1 MSTDEPLPSGN
12 PAAGYV
18 YLSASRTMPGFVQ
31 LATSTNDPSGRRW
44 SLETMSGVTRFRCV
58 CAVPTGN
65 AAGLAARFRKVLLA
79 DKIPHHD
86 EFFHM
91 PARFAQQ
98 ILEAEARE
106 FPGGPVRA
114 PREWRR
120 PVCVALTL
128 AAIMVSSL
136 GFTPR
141 PPAPIAKPQP
151 AAAPVL
157 RMPAPKFRL

>member
-1 MSTDEPLPSGN
+1 MDAEQQLPCGG

-31 LATSTNDPSGRRW
+31 LSASADDPRGRSW
-44 SLETMSGVTRFRCV
+44 ALQTMSGVTRFRCV
-58 CAVPTGN
+58 FAVPTGN
-65 AAGLAARFRKVLLA
+65 IAALAERFREVLLA
-79 DKIPHHD
+79 DEVPHHE
-86 EFFHM
+86 EFFRM

-106 FPGGPVRA
+106 FPGGPVRR

-120 PVCVALTL
+120 PIFIALTL
-128 AAIMVSSL
+128 GTVLVSSL
-136 GFTPR
+136 GLTPR
-141 PPAPIAKPQP
+141 PEPPPAKPAQP
-151 AAAPVL
+151 TPAL

>member
-1 MSTDEPLPSGN
+1 MNADETLPSGN

-31 LATSTNDPSGRRW
+31 LATSNDDPSGRRW

-65 AAGLAARFRKVLLA
+65 TAALAERFREVLLA

-98 ILEAEARE
+98 ILAAEARA
-106 FPGGPVRA
+106 FPGGPVRK
-114 PREWRR
+114 PLEWRR
-120 PVCVALTL
+120 PVFVAFTLGLVLT
-128 AAIMVSSL
+128 SSL
-136 GFTPR
+136 GLTPR
-141 PPAPIAKPQP
+141 PPAKAVQPQP
-151 AAAPVL
+151 APTQ
-157 RMPAPKFRL
+157 RMPVPKFRL

>member
-1 MSTDEPLPSGN
+1 
-12 PAAGYV
+12 
-18 YLSASRTMPGFVQ
+18 MPGFVQ
-31 LATSTNDPSGRRW
+31 LATSTDDPRGRRW

-65 AAGLAARFRKVLLA
+65 PAALAERFREVLLA

-98 ILEAEARE
+98 ILEAEARD
-106 FPGGPVRA
+106 FPGGPIRA

-120 PVCVALTL
+120 PLFVALAL
-128 AAIMVSSL
+128 GAVMVSSL

-141 PPAPIAKPQP
+141 PPAPVAKPPPPP
-151 AAAPVL
+151 ALRAPL
-157 RMPAPKFRL
+157 PKFRL